1 MEIIGLHICGRRKR
15 RTMGKRNFRKRKGQ
29 KGENTWNKKSRSDGA
44 DREAGFGEWVYKNE
58 QFEKYYT
65 DQAIVGTEEW
75 DTFLKHLSLPLP
87 TTFRINNSCAY
98 EDKIKERI
106 ATDFKYEDLE
116 IDGEKI
122 APISTMPWY
131 PDGKG
136 FQWSVER
143 RKIKKLDILSDFQKW
158 LVNLSD
164 SGDITRQEAV
174 SMIPPLVLGVESH
187 HKVLDMCA
195 APGSKTSQLL
205 ESLHDDESKTGKM
218 PTGLIVANDIDIKRA
233 YMLTHQTKRVGS
245 PALVITC
252 HEAQKFPLLS
262 STDNKQGFFDRI
274 LCDAP
279 CSGDGTMRKNP
290 LIWQKWHVRNGLS
303 LHPLQLS
310 IVKHGATLLKVG
322 GRMCYST
329 CSFNPV
335 ENEAV
340 VAELLRW
347 SNGSLRLMDMSNI
360 LPKLKRRRGISSWKV
375 YDYDMVET
383 ADFDEAAEAAKGRYK
398 SLPATVFPPTAD
410 EVASFH
416 LDRCMRCVPQDENT
430 GGFFI
435 VLIEKVGET
444 PSENASSAAG
454 QQKGK
459 KHGEEYLPFNEYAS
473 IQTTY
478 NMSPT
483 FEASQLFTRS
493 DSGRTV
499 NFVTSSVSKEL
510 LPAMKALDMKVV
522 YTGIKVFERHELG
535 IGDSTYRLT
544 QSGAHI
550 ALPHMNTRKVTVGNR
565 DFQYLL
571 ERRGELLQFDELSD
585 ELAGVLKA
593 SPLGSYVC
601 TLARDD
607 GVALTIPEKLLLNIV
622 IWRGRNTINVMTA
635 KPDGFALTS
644 TMKALGLYDDTLT
657 QEVLEKFPKK
667 DQKEDKQKPAND
679 EGGTV
684 NDIEDAA
691 KDVSEENE
699 DSAE

>member
-1 MEIIGLHICGRRKR
+1 
-15 RTMGKRNFRKRKGQ
+15 RNFRKRKGQ

-65 DQAIVGTEEW
+65 VGTEEW
-75 DTFLKHLSLPLP
+75 DSFLKHLSLPLP

-205 ESLHDDESKTGKM
+205 ESLHDEESKTGKM

-233 YMLTHQTKRVGS
+233 YMLTHQVHCETLWTQ
-245 PALVITC
+245 PT
-252 HEAQKFPLLS
+252 QKFPLLS

-310 IVKHGATLLKVG
+310 IVKHGATLLKVYMNHVYEYYTGIQVG

-347 SNGSLRLMDMSNI
+347 SNGSLRLMDVSNI

-416 LDRCMRCVPQDENT
+416 LDRCMRCVPQDE
-430 GGFFI
+430 
-435 VLIEKVGET
+435 
-444 PSENASSAAG
+444 
-454 QQKGK
+454 QKGK